1 MRRAWEIYKKLQ
13 GDRLAKLSMAL
24 RMAWAETRQ
33 TVLEGT
39 EKQVAWAKDIRTK
52 LLSYADGWLADFGAL
67 EGKTMVKRIEATKK
81 FMSDIKATANAK
93 WIIDNRDTTCWAYGR

>member
-33 TVLEGT
+33 TVLDGT
-39 EKQVAWAKDIRTK
+39 EKQVSWAKDIRKK
-52 LLSYADGWLADFGAL
+52 LLSYAEGWLAEFGTADSKSML
-67 EGKTMVKRIEATKK
+67 KRIDSTKK
-81 FMSDIKATANAK
+81 FISDIKATTSAK